1 MTNNLKKDKVKL
13 ELIADIT
20 MLLMVEKGI
29 TDGTCEY
36 KCEYII
42 IIFFKESP
50 YLKCW
55 DLYGQAILQ
64 QLPVGGFAWVD
75 EDISS

>member
-1 MTNNLKKDKVKL
+1 M
-13 ELIADIT
+13 ADIT

-29 TDGTCEY
+29 TDGTREY

-55 DLYGQAILQ
+55 DLYG
-64 QLPVGGFAWVD
+64 
-75 EDISS
+75 